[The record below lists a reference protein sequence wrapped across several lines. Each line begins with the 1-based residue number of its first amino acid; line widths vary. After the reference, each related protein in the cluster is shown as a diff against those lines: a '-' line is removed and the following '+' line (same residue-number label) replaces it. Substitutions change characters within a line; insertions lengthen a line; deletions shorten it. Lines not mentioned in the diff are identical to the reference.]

1 MVLAFCIHVNMG
13 SGFSSAPHSEIT
25 SHRWRPAPAEGVG
38 GEVVVVGEDT
48 DPQLEFAAAGGG
60 ERGEIRSEHHLPAPI
75 GVMQIFFFWGGYF
88 FLPRVNGGF
97 DKKELVQN
105 NGRRRRQ
112 EGAPK

>member
-25 SHRWRPAPAEGVG
+25 SHRWRPAPAEG

-75 GVMQIFFFWGGYF
+75 GVMQIFFFFLLVF
-88 FLPRVNGGF
+88 FSPTCQWRL
-97 DKKELVQN
+97 
-105 NGRRRRQ
+105 
-112 EGAPK
+112 